1 MDTMK
6 KRILLIALAVMVLLV
21 AAGGIWSYK
30 WWNETYLVLG
40 EQVLRRDITE
50 LDLSGA
56 PATQL
61 DTLEELTA
69 LECLDLRDTGLTE
82 EEYLHLCQILP
93 DCRILWSV
101 PFQNGYLGMDDT
113 TVTVTQLSAEDV
125 GQLDYLEQLETVNA
139 QGCRDYEV
147 LMALKEARPDLE
159 IHYTVSI
166 GGEEYPETTQELI
179 IENADADELTAALP
193 YLPALTSVTFTGTA
207 PENEQIYVWMTAYPN
222 VQFVWNFQVCGVA
235 VSSMDT
241 QLILSGIEMESVE
254 AVESS
259 LKYFYDL
266 QKVEMCGCGI
276 PSEEMDALWK
286 RHPETRF
293 VWEVQVGKCTLRTD
307 ITVFMPYQYGY
318 DGYSSLKDA
327 DTAELKYCVDI
338 ICMDLGHMAISDY
351 SFLEYMPK
359 MQYLILADTDGKDFS
374 VLANLKELVFL
385 EIFMTRFDQAE
396 VLTGLTKL
404 EDLNIGTSSI
414 DNIEPLKQMTWL
426 KHLWLPANKK
436 IYGSERNVLI
446 EALPDTVVNFKG
458 AGSTGNGWREIPNY
472 YKMRDL
478 LDMPYSK
485 GW

>member
-1 MDTMK
+1 MK
-6 KRILLIALAVMVLLV
+6 KRIFLIILAVLVLLA
-21 AAGGIWSYK
+21 AAGGVWGYQ
-30 WWNETYLVLG
+30 WWHDTYLTMG

-56 PATQL
+56 SDVPL
-61 DTLEELTA
+61 ETLEELTA
-69 LECLDLRDTGLTE
+69 LERLDLRDTGLTE
-82 EEYLHLCQILP
+82 EAYLGLCSALP
-93 DCRILWSV
+93 DCEILWSV

-113 TVTVTQLSAEDV
+113 SVTVTQLSSEDV
-125 GQLDYLEQLETVNA
+125 EQLTYLKRLETVNA

-147 LMALKEARPDLE
+147 LMALQEERPDLK
-159 IHYTVSI
+159 IHYSVSL
-166 GGEEYPETTQELI
+166 GGEEYPETTQELTL
-179 IENADADELTAALP
+179 ENADAEEMATALT

-207 PENEQIYVWMTAYPN
+207 PENEQIYAWMTAYPD

-235 VSSMDT
+235 ASSVDT
-241 QLILSGIEMESVE
+241 ELILSGIEMESVE

-259 LKYFYDL
+259 LKYFYNL

-286 RHPETRF
+286 RHPQTRF
-293 VWEVQVGKCTLRTD
+293 IWEVQVGVCTLRTD

-318 DGYSSLKDA
+318 DGYSKLKDS

-351 SFLEYMPK
+351 SFLAYMPN

-385 EIFMTRFDQAE
+385 EIFMTSFDQAE

-426 KHLWLPANKK
+426 KHLWLPANRK
-436 IYGSERNVLI
+436 IYGSERRALV
-446 EALPDTVVNFKG
+446 EALPDTVVNFAG
-458 AGSTGNGWREIPNY
+458 EGSTGNGWREIPNY
-472 YKMRDL
+472 YEMRDL
-478 LDMPYSK
+478 LNMPYSK